1 MGYKY
6 GLIIAAV
13 LLIGMSIGYLLTLT
27 FAAPRATPIA
37 PATTV
42 TTTITIPSVTSI
54 RETVTVTTVKTET
67 ISVKLEKRS
76 VIDAFGRLIEFERI
90 PSRVISLAPSVT
102 EKLFALG
109 LENVVIGVDSYSDYP
124 EKVLELV
131 NENRISVVGGPW
143 TPDLEKIIALNPELV
158 ILCRGVRP
166 QESLYP
172 KLEEVG
178 IKTAFLLCDNAKNQY
193 DIYSD
198 LYTLGVIF
206 AVEERAKSVSDDI
219 QRRLDETL
227 LKLKEANVSKVRVLV
242 LIGPPSWGIYSAG
255 GDTFIG
261 WLIDRAGGI
270 NIAKAY
276 SGWPQLDYEFILNN
290 DPEVIII
297 TSHGIDP
304 KDLYNELLNTP
315 IVKTSAWMNRKIY
328 LFTDEANDVLCRP
341 GPRIVTALE
350 ILAHILHPEVLG
362 EIQRTDVYRITE

>member
-1 MGYKY
+1 MNYKY
-6 GLIIAAV
+6 VLYIAV
-13 LLIGMSIGYLLTLT
+13 TLLIGISMGYLLTLA
-27 FAAPRATPIA
+27 FATPRATPIA

-42 TTTITIPSVTSI
+42 TTTVTVSSSTSI
-54 RETVTVTTVKTET
+54 RETVTVTTIKTVT
-67 ISVKLEKRS
+67 TSIKLEKRS
-76 VIDAFGRLIEFERI
+76 IIDAFGRLVEFERI
-90 PSRVISLAPSVT
+90 PSRVISLAPSIT
-102 EKLFALG
+102 EKLFVLG
-109 LENVVIGVDSYSDYP
+109 LENAIIGVDSYSNYP
-124 EKVLELV
+124 KKVLELI

-166 QESLYP
+166 QEALYP

-178 IKTAFLLCDNAKNQY
+178 IKTVFLLCDNAKNQY

-206 AVEERAKSVSDDI
+206 ATEERAKSISDDI
-219 QRRLDETL
+219 QRRLDGIL
-227 LKLKEANVSKVRVLV
+227 LKLKEANVSKVRALVLV
-242 LIGPPSWGIYSAG
+242 GPPSWGIYSAG

-261 WLIDRAGGI
+261 WIIDIAGGT

-304 KDLYNELLNTP
+304 KELYNELLNTP
-315 IVKTSAWMNRKIY
+315 IVETSAWTNKRVY
-328 LFTDEANDVLCRP
+328 LFIDEANDVLCRP
-341 GPRIVTALE
+341 GPRIATALE
-350 ILAHILHPEVLG
+350 ILVHVLHPDVFG
-362 EIQRTDVYRITE
+362 EIQRTDVYRITG